1 MVGLMKVTLTLAAA
15 DAIVQLERKM
25 YNKGVFSLWGEKF

>member
-1 MVGLMKVTLTLAAA
+1 MVGLMKVTLTLAAV

-25 YNKGVFSLWGEKF
+25 YNKGMFSSWSEKF